1 MDDFLLNSRFTTQR
15 DIIVGVND
23 AVPDISHFVAEEV
36 IISDVAS
43 G

>member
-15 DIIVGVND
+15 DVIVGGSD
-23 AVPDISHFVAEEV
+23 SVPDISHFVAEEI
-36 IISDVAS
+36 IISDVTS